1 MVNSPGDVL
10 VTTEGVEALPYSM
23 EFDSRGAGLAFER
36 VFLTYYPRI
45 VTVLYRVVGDRL
57 RAEELTN
64 EVFWRAHRRWS
75 SRAVN
80 SNLGGWLYRTATN
93 LGIEDLRL
101 TARRK
106 RYERIAG
113 GDIRD
118 EGGSLTPLDGLLK
131 EEQRIQ
137 VQAVLYSMKR
147 WQAQILILR
156 SSGLSYQELA
166 SALGMKKS
174 SVGTML
180 ARAEMEFHKR
190 YFRMHRPEE

>member
-1 MVNSPGDVL
+1 MLNRPGDVL
-10 VTTEGVEALPYSM
+10 LTTEGVEALPYTM
-23 EFDSRGAGLAFER
+23 AFDSIGPGLGFER

-45 VTVLYRVVGDRL
+45 VSVLYRVVGDRT

-64 EVFWRAHRRWS
+64 EVFWRAHRQWS

-80 SNLGGWLYRTATN
+80 GNPGGWLYRTATN
-93 LGIEDLRL
+93 LGIDDLRL

-113 GDIRD
+113 PDIRD
-118 EGGSLTPLDGLLK
+118 EGASLTPLDRLLK
-131 EEQRIQ
+131 KEKRIQ
-137 VQAVLYSMKR
+137 VQAVLYSMKK

-156 SSGLSYQELA
+156 SSGLSYEELA
-166 SALGMKKS
+166 SALGVKRS

-180 ARAEMEFHKR
+180 ARAEREFHKR
-190 YFRMHRPEE
+190 YFRTHGPEE